1 MKTPDP
7 VKTELQAADALRLLL
22 EEVPAIENVDVHV
35 VGRQPTASIDLVADV
50 TAFGHQ
56 HKLVAEVKSNGQPR
70 HVRQAILSLRD
81 YVAQQ
86 EERVTPILIAP
97 YLSPQAQDLC
107 REFGVAYLDLEGN
120 ARLAFGT
127 FFLSRQFA
135 KRPVPERRELRSLF
149 KPKSV
154 QVLKVLLRKPS
165 KPWRVAELAE
175 VAGVSLGHVSNVRNG
190 LLDREWAQLAEEGMF
205 LAAPDALLDAWRE
218 AYEAPS
224 GQRQAFYTTLHGAS
238 FDAALRGRP
247 PQSRGQIALASFS
260 AAQWLAPFGRT
271 GTHYFYADA
280 QGLEILRSS
289 LKLSSASKGENVV
302 VTVLDDSGL
311 FRDTV
316 QPTSGV
322 ICTSPV
328 QTYLD
333 LAAAGERGQE
343 AADHL
348 RQERLQWQ
356 E

>member
-1 MKTPDP
+1 MKTPNS
-7 VKTELQAADALRLLL
+7 VKIELQAVDALRLLL
-22 EEVPAIENVDVHV
+22 ENVPAIKSVEVHIV
-35 VGRQPTASIDLVADV
+35 EQQPDAGIDLVATV
-50 TAFGHQ
+50 TAFGRE
-56 HKLVAEVKSNGQPR
+56 HKLVAEVKSSGQPR
-70 HVRQAILSLRD
+70 HVRSALLSLRD
-81 YVAQQ
+81 YAKRQADQ
-86 EERVTPILIAP
+86 ITPILIAP

-135 KRPVPERRELRSLF
+135 KRPVVERRELRSLF
-149 KPKSV
+149 KPKSI
-154 QVLKVLLRKPS
+154 QVLKVLLREPS
-165 KPWRVAELAE
+165 KPWRVADLAE
-175 VAGVSLGHVSNVRNG
+175 AAGVSLGHVSNVRNS

-205 LAAPDALLDAWRE
+205 LAAPDTLLDAWRE

-224 GQRQAFYTTLHGAS
+224 GQRQAFYTTLHGVS
-238 FDAALRGRP
+238 FDAALRDRP
-247 PQSRGQIALASFS
+247 PDSMGRIALASFS

-280 QGLEILRSS
+280 EGLEILRSS

-302 VTVLDDSGL
+302 VTVLEDPGL

-316 QPTSGV
+316 QPASGV
-322 ICTSPV
+322 VCTSPV